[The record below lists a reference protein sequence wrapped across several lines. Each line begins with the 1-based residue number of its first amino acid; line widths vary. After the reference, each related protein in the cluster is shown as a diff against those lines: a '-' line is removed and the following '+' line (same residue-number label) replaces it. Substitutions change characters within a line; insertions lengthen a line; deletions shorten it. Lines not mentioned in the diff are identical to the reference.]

1 MLVKRILILLSLS
14 GVISSCAVIA
24 VGAVAGVAGTTAV
37 VAADPRTAGAVVED
51 NTIEVKLKHQY
62 SGYANSNIYVN
73 SYNGNVL
80 LTGQIPDASTRE
92 SALFAAKVTPGVKQ
106 IYDYLEIRLP
116 QSFTATT
123 TDTYTT
129 TQVRANVLKLK
140 NIYSSSIKVVT
151 TNDIVYLLGV
161 VTEPQAKQISGA
173 ASSVGGVKKVIT
185 LFQYVTSK

>member
-1 MLVKRILILLSLS
+1 MLIKRILILSGLSWVMS
-14 GVISSCAVIA
+14 GCAVVA

-37 VAADPRTAGAVVED
+37 VATDPRTTGAVFED

-80 LTGQIPDASTRE
+80 ITGQIPDANTRE
-92 SALFAAKVTPGVKQ
+92 SAIFAAKVTPGVKQ

-116 QSFTATT
+116 QSFTGTAT
-123 TDTYTT
+123 DSYTT
-129 TQVRANVLKLK
+129 TQVRAKILKLK
-140 NIYSSSIKVVT
+140 DIDSNSVKVVT
-151 TNDIVYLLGV
+151 TNDIVYLLGI
-161 VTEPQAKQISGA
+161 VTEAQASQVSSE
-173 ASSVGGVKKVIT
+173 ASSIGGVKKVIT

>member
-1 MLVKRILILLSLS
+1 MLIKRILILSGLSWVMS
-14 GVISSCAVIA
+14 GCAVVA

-37 VAADPRTAGAVVED
+37 VATDPRTTGAVFED

-80 LTGQIPDASTRE
+80 ITGQIPDANTRE

-116 QSFTATT
+116 QSFTGTT
-123 TDTYTT
+123 TDSYTT
-129 TQVRANVLKLK
+129 TQVRAKILKLK
-140 NIYSSSIKVVT
+140 DIDSNSVKVVT
-151 TNDIVYLLGV
+151 TNDIVYLLGI
-161 VTEPQAKQISGA
+161 VTEAQASQVSSE
-173 ASSVGGVKKVIT
+173 ASSIGGVKKVIT